1 MKRIVQRALACAVLA
16 LGILAG
22 GAGWAA
28 GDYPVVTTDHLKAMI
43 DEKQDF
49 LLIDARTPEEYAEA
63 HIVGAV
69 NVPEKTFDSASA
81 QLPADKAKLIVL
93 YCNGIK
99 CGKSKRVAK
108 KVEPLGY
115 TTIAV
120 YNEGMPVWEERGLP
134 IVKGAS
140 YGKKI
145 ETTKVPA
152 AELDRMIRSGSQDYI
167 LIDVRDEMEFEEGHI
182 PTAINIPAEQL
193 AAGSDQLPKEK
204 KIIVYCNTG
213 SRSYMAYKKLI
224 GLAYPSI
231 FQSLFVEWKEAGLP
245 VAR

>member
-81 QLPADKAKLIVL
+81 QLPADKAKLIVF

-193 AAGSDQLPKEK
+193 AARSDQLPKEK

>member
-1 MKRIVQRALACAVLA
+1 MKRIVQLALACAVLA
-16 LGILAG
+16 LVTLSGGICR
-22 GAGWAA
+22 AA
-28 GDYPVVTTDHLKAMI
+28 GDYPVVTTDQLKAMI
-43 DEKQDF
+43 DEKRDF

-93 YCNGIK
+93 YCNGVK

-120 YNEGMPVWEERGLP
+120 YNEGMPVWEERELP

-152 AELDRMIRSGSQDYI
+152 AELDRMVRSGSQDYV
-167 LIDVRDEMEFEEGHI
+167 LVDVRDEMEFEEGHI

-193 AAGSDQLPKEK
+193 AARSDQLPKEK

>member
-1 MKRIVQRALACAVLA
+1 MRRIALFALVCAAVALGVLA
-16 LGILAG
+16 GSPVR
-22 GAGWAA
+22 AA

-93 YCNGIK
+93 YCNGVK

-115 TTIAV
+115 TAIAV

-134 IVKGAS
+134 IVTGAG
-140 YGKKI
+140 YGRKI
-145 ETTKVPA
+145 DTTKVPV

-193 AAGSDQLPKEK
+193 AARSDQLPKEK

-245 VAR
+245 TAR

>member
-193 AAGSDQLPKEK
+193 AARSDQLPKEK